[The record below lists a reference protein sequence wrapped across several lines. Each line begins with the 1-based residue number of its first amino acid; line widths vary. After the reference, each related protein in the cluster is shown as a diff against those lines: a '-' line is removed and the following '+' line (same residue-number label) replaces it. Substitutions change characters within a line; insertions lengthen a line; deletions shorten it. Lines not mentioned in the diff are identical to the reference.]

1 MAKAK
6 NNAQSSEKSVRDDNN
21 SVAIEGIVKK
31 VNYSGDKMMS
41 YNIEIENKTPNNKAT
56 HTWVDVKQFNASC
69 PIDVVFEEGDHVAV
83 GGRLNTESYKTKS
96 GKNASKLIIVAE
108 QIKEVK

>member
-6 NNAQSSEKSVRDDNN
+6 GSAQSSEVRDDNN

-41 YNIEIENKTPNNKAT
+41 YNIEVENKTPNGKAT

-69 PIDVVFEEGDHVAV
+69 PIDVVFEKGDHVAV
-83 GGRLNTESYKTKS
+83 GGRLNTESYDKN
-96 GKNASKLIIVAE
+96 GKKYYSLIIVAE

>member
-6 NNAQSSEKSVRDDNN
+6 GNAQSSEVREDNN

-31 VNYSGDKMMS
+31 VNYEGDKMMS
-41 YNIEIENKTPNNKAT
+41 YNIEIENKTPNGKAT
-56 HTWVDVKQFNASC
+56 HTWVDVKQFDASC
-69 PIDVVFEEGDHVAV
+69 PIEVTFEKGDHVAV
-83 GGRLNTESYKTKS
+83 GGRLNTESYE
-96 GKNASKLIIVAE
+96 KNDKKYYSLIIVVE

>member
-6 NNAQSSEKSVRDDNN
+6 TSTQSSEVRDDNN

-31 VNYSGDKMMS
+31 INYEGDKMMS
-41 YNIEIENKTPNNKAT
+41 YNIEVENKTPNGKAA
-56 HTWVDVKQFNASC
+56 HTWVDVKQFDASC
-69 PIDVVFEEGDHVAV
+69 PIEVTFEKGDHVAI
-83 GGRLNTESYKTKS
+83 GGRLNTDSYEKN
-96 GKNASKLIIVAE
+96 GKNYSKLIIVAE

>member
-6 NNAQSSEKSVRDDNN
+6 GSAQSSEEVRDDNN
-21 SVAIEGIVKK
+21 SVVIEGIVKK
-31 VNYSGDKMMS
+31 VNYEGDKMMS
-41 YNIEIENKTPNNKAT
+41 YNIEIENKTPNGKAT

-69 PIDVVFEEGDHVAV
+69 PIEVTFEKGDHVAV
-83 GGRLNTESYKTKS
+83 GGRLNTESYEKN
-96 GKNASKLIIVAE
+96 GKKYYSLIIVAE

>member
-6 NNAQSSEKSVRDDNN
+6 GSAQSSEVREDNN

-41 YNIEIENKTPNNKAT
+41 YNIEVENKTPNGKAT